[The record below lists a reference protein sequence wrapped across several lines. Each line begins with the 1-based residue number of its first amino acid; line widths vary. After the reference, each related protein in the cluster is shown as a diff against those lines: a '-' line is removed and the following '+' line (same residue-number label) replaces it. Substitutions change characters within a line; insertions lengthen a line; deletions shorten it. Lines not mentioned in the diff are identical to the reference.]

1 MHVTSTIRRAA
12 AILTGLFGL
21 AALAGCSKPASSL
34 GDLARGAMA
43 KLEVTKAPS
52 AAPATP
58 FVDAAGKAHRL
69 ADFRGKALVV
79 NVWANWC
86 APCKA
91 EIPSL
96 AKLAAAEAGQPV
108 AIVPISVGKGEDEA
122 AGQRF
127 ITRNPPLAFYSE
139 PTYALAF
146 ALKPPVAGMPTTI
159 LYDRRGVERARLVG
173 GADWSGPDARAV
185 IDYLARS

>member
-1 MHVTSTIRRAA
+1 MHVTSSIRRAA
-12 AILTGLFGL
+12 ILASWAGL
-21 AALAGCSKPASSL
+21 AALAGCSKPPASL
-34 GDLARGAMA
+34 ADLAHGAMA
-43 KLEVTKAPS
+43 KLQPT
-52 AAPATP
+52 AAASPPPATA
-58 FVDAAGKAHRL
+58 FVDAAGKPHSL
-69 ADFRGKALVV
+69 AEFRGKALLV

-96 AKLAAAEAGQPV
+96 AKLAAAEAGKPV
-108 AIVPISVGKGEDEA
+108 AIVPVSVGKGEDEA
-122 AGQRF
+122 AGRRF
-127 ITRNPPLAFYSE
+127 IDRNPPLAFYSE

-146 ALKPPVAGMPTTI
+146 ALRPPIAGMPTTI

-185 IDYLARS
+185 MDYLARG